1 MTMRQQAGVRPRV
14 ALAGMPIVL
23 VPMMVVGFTVGG
35 CGEDTP
41 AATPAADAM
50 PSTHLPAGYALQLDR
65 ANRDRTDFAVALEG
79 GDLVIEA
86 GPAGIL
92 YQPDEIEQTVAAAA
106 SGRYRVHG
114 GFTEIGAP
122 IGHRE
127 GFGLFIGGQQLG
139 GDQQRYVYFLVRG
152 DGRYLVKQRDG
163 DETRE
168 LSAGWQPSA
177 AVQVPAAESGAVTN
191 ELVMEVADGTLRL
204 LCNGEPVAEVMIDEG
219 DTWGTAGVRVNHN
232 LHVRVAD
239 FAVTRQ

>member
-1 MTMRQQAGVRPRV
+1 MTTRQQGAVGPRV
-14 ALAGMPIVL
+14 AMTRMPAIL
-23 VPMMVVGFTVGG
+23 VPMMVLGLTVGG
-35 CGEDTP
+35 CGDDTP
-41 AATPAADAM
+41 TPTSTAQAI

-65 ANRDRTDFAVALEG
+65 ANRERTNFGVQIEG
-79 GDLVIEA
+79 GDLEIET

-92 YQPDEIEQTVAAAA
+92 YRPDDSSQTVGEAGA
-106 SGRYRVHG
+106 GRYRVHG

-122 IGHRE
+122 VGHRE

-152 DGRYLVKQRDG
+152 DGRFLVKQRDG
-163 DETRE
+163 DATRE
-168 LSAGWQPSA
+168 LSAGWQPSD
-177 AVQVPAAESGAVTN
+177 AVQVPAVDGRSVTN
-191 ELVMEVADGTLRL
+191 ELVMEVDGEALRL
-204 LCNGEPVAEVMIDEG
+204 LCNGELLAEVPIDAG